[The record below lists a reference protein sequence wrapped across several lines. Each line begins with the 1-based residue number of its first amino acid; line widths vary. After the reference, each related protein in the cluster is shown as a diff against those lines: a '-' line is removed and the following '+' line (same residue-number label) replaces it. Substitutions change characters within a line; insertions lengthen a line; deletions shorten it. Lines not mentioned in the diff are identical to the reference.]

1 MKAVDKSAEVMQSL
15 LDFAEV
21 LFNEI
26 PTLY

>member
-21 LFNEI
+21 LFSEL
-26 PTLY
+26 PTLF